1 MEEFVISIMSIASSG
16 LAGSAMDIFQLPH
29 SRFVPD
35 A

>member
-1 MEEFVISIMSIASSG
+1 MEEFVISIVSTDSSG
-16 LAGSAMDIFQLPH
+16 LNGSAMAIFQLPH